1 MIPACDKSVSF
12 FIPANQHHTHYYS
25 GMLMPS
31 CSHYAYNQLIMSV
44 EWMMVAYFKK
54 YLCPHALILQNK
66 QKEYIYLIS
75 NNMNTYKVLI
85 QKFVNHRILSFFIT
99 VYSILQTSDYIFM
112 LTSSTH
118 RTLLFVLSII
128 RNCLLTSVT
137 NSNHKCD

>member
-1 MIPACDKSVSF
+1 MMI
-12 FIPANQHHTHYYS
+12 
-25 GMLMPS
+25 
-31 CSHYAYNQLIMSV
+31 
-44 EWMMVAYFKK
+44 AYFKK

-112 LTSSTH
+112 LSS
-118 RTLLFVLSII
+118 LYSSYFAICSFYYSQ
-128 RNCLLTSVT
+128 LLT
-137 NSNHKCD
+137 H

>member
-1 MIPACDKSVSF
+1 M
-12 FIPANQHHTHYYS
+12 NT
-25 GMLMPS
+25 
-31 CSHYAYNQLIMSV
+31 
-44 EWMMVAYFKK
+44 EWMMIAYFKK

-66 QKEYIYLIS
+66 QKEYIYLII

-85 QKFVNHRILSFFIT
+85 QKFINHRILSFFIT

-118 RTLLFVLSII
+118 RTLIFVLSII
-128 RNCLLTSVT
+128 RNYLLTSVT

>member
-1 MIPACDKSVSF
+1 
-12 FIPANQHHTHYYS
+12 
-25 GMLMPS
+25 
-31 CSHYAYNQLIMSV
+31 
-44 EWMMVAYFKK
+44 MMVAYFKK
-54 YLCPHALILQNK
+54 YLYPHALILQNK